1 MEEPTTWRGRGTY
14 VVPLQALAAIQVT
27 ALGWFLGKQVAD
39 AKHIHDLGTVA
50 LDWRA
55 DFFPHRHR
63 AGADRTRAAKCGG
76 GADVWPWAG
85 SVVNIMKSAS
95 PWVGSGATNVTV
107 WPIESD

>member
-1 MEEPTTWRGRGTY
+1 M
-14 VVPLQALAAIQVT
+14 VPLQALAAIQVT

-76 GADVWPWAG
+76 GAGCCIRRQYTEAPGLGLVQR
-85 SVVNIMKSAS
+85 
-95 PWVGSGATNVTV
+95 T
-107 WPIESD
+107 